1 MAFLTAAEYA
11 SIRAA
16 LDVSLDADAL
26 PDSIIELPI
35 YSGSAELEI
44 YRRDPE
50 LYSRTGV
57 HKRRCINAMI
67 LLTAAYLAPAMP
79 QITSETLG
87 DVTHGYETINWI
99 KLAAELRGRA
109 DSELSSVISATSVT
123 PVPSMFSVAT
133 GGRGA

>member
-1 MAFLTAAEYA
+1 MAFLTAAEYP

-26 PDSIIELPI
+26 PDDIIELPI
-35 YSGSAELEI
+35 YAGSAELEV
-44 YRRDPE
+44 YRRDPD

-57 HKRRCINAMI
+57 HKRRCVNAMI
-67 LLTAAYLAPAMP
+67 FLTAAYLAPAMP

-87 DVTHGYETINWI
+87 DVTYGFETINWM
-99 KLAAELRGRA
+99 KLAGELRERA
-109 DSELSSVISATSVT
+109 DSEIAAVISTVNANSA
-123 PVPSMFSVAT
+123 PSMFGLAT